1 MRLRNL
7 ASLFVKELS
16 SLWRDPA
23 ALALVA
29 FAFSIAIYSVAKD
42 IKTEVL
48 SAPVA
53 VVDHDRSALSYRLRD
68 ALQGPMFQPAAEL
81 APEAV
86 DGAMAAGRYIFV
98 LDIPPHYEADVLRG
112 RKPTAQLLIDATTMT
127 QAGLGAAYI
136 EQILDRET
144 AAFAGAPEAA
154 AIAPIQVK
162 LRNLFNPNHQG
173 LWFISVM
180 QITLNLTILSIVL
193 VGAAFMRERER
204 GTIDH
209 LLVMP
214 VSAAEIAMA
223 KIGANSLI
231 VLAAAAFALQVVV
244 RGALGV
250 PVVGSTLLFLAC
262 AAPYLFSTA
271 AIGVLLATLADS
283 MPQFALLSIPVFVIL
298 SMLSG
303 AITPMESMPA
313 AMRVVMQA
321 SPTTHFVA
329 VSEAIL
335 FRGAGLREIWTHL
348 AAIIAIGAV
357 ALTVALARFGA
368 VMARVG

>member
-23 ALALVA
+23 ALLLVA
-29 FAFSIAIYSVAKD
+29 FAFSIAIYTVSRD

-48 SAPVA
+48 NAPVA
-53 VVDHDRSALSYRLRD
+53 VVDHDRTALSFRLRD
-68 ALQGPMFQPAAEL
+68 ALQAPMFKPAADL
-81 APEAV
+81 APEDV
-86 DGAMAAGRYIFV
+86 DSAMASGRYIFV
-98 LDIPPHYEADVLRG
+98 LDIPPHFEADVLKSRH
-112 RKPTAQLLIDATTMT
+112 PTAQLLIDATTMT

-136 EQILDRET
+136 QQIVARET
-144 AAFAGAPEAA
+144 SAFAGAPDSE
-154 AIAPIQVK
+154 AIAPLEVK
-162 LRNLFNPNHQG
+162 LRDLFNPNHQA
-173 LWFISVM
+173 LWFVSVM

-214 VSAAEIAMA
+214 VSAAEIALA
-223 KIGANSLI
+223 KIGANSLV
-231 VLAAAAFALQVVV
+231 VLLATWFALDVVV
-244 RGALGV
+244 RWALGV
-250 PVVGSTLLFLAC
+250 PIQGSALLFLAC

-283 MPQFALLSIPVFVIL
+283 MPQFALISIPVFVIL

-303 AITPMESMPA
+303 AITPMESMPT

-321 SPTTHFVA
+321 SPTTHFV
-329 VSEAIL
+329 VLSEAIL
-335 FRGAGLREIWTHL
+335 FRGAGLKEVWTHL
-348 AAIIAIGAV
+348 AAIVVIGV
-357 ALTVALARFGA
+357 TALTIALARFNQ
-368 VMARVG
+368 VMSRIR